1 MSWLHGPRS
10 GDIEATWGAA
20 VALTACGAFAPEP
33 HAGADLHRRTESK
46 DDGEF
51 RVTIAAPSGEETRRL
66 VDPAREEGGPAGLA
80 RAAPRHDPTGD
91 PYFTDGKR
99 RVTVL
104 DAEPRPMGR
113 VEGIVR
119 RGGTVRLPRRS
130 PLS

>member
-66 VDPAREEGGPAGLA
+66 VDPAREEKGVQPVWRERH
-80 RAAPRHDPTGD
+80 RATTPPETRTSPTGNA
-91 PYFTDGKR
+91 G
-99 RVTVL
+99 
-104 DAEPRPMGR
+104 
-113 VEGIVR
+113 
-119 RGGTVRLPRRS
+119 
-130 PLS
+130 